1 MLRHS
6 HGNVCAEIGTR
17 NKETPLSPR
26 IFSFMLLFPVF
37 SVQVLIT
44 DTCVLHVA
52 VEFSPRM
59 RRTLARERP
68 VLWSSCTV
76 PEREMVGGQLAWRS
90 PVRHFALTHRVA
102 SCLLR
107 VQVWSSTE
115 DRTSDCCVL
124 SLRRYSTR
132 HSAVC
137 PRLTRH
143 LRFAKMAWLTRAVVW
158 TIWYWNFKNYKLNI
172 SF

>member
-6 HGNVCAEIGTR
+6 HGNVCAEIGAR

-102 SCLLR
+102 SCLLPSPGL
-107 VQVWSSTE
+107 VEHGGQNVWLLCAQLTQIFHSPLSCLSAINAPSSLCQ
-115 DRTSDCCVL
+115 DGVIDACG
-124 SLRRYSTR
+124 SLND
-132 HSAVC
+132 
-137 PRLTRH
+137 LI
-143 LRFAKMAWLTRAVVW
+143 L
-158 TIWYWNFKNYKLNI
+158 KL
-172 SF
+172 